1 MSQVLRLT
9 PTQRPVHEVWQ
20 FELTPYLKD
29 SNAYGNIYFARYF
42 EWQGMCRE
50 KWFSE
55 CICPNMFELKGSLV
69 TRSAYNDYVAAIMPF
84 QKVRCELSTRKIKPT
99 SFELVFHFYDVE
111 TNKLL
116 SRGGQKIA
124 MVEAGGKKLLKFPE
138 EIIDKVRYY
147 NVEDNE

>member
-1 MSQVLRLT
+1 MSQVLNLK
-9 PTQRPVHEVWQ
+9 PKHFQLHHVWQ
-20 FELTPYLKD
+20 HELTPYLKD

-99 SFELVFHFYDVE
+99 SFELIFHFYDAQ

-138 EIIDKVRYY
+138 EILNKVRYY
-147 NVEDNE
+147 VVEDDK